1 MAHSARA
8 TYEASTAA
16 INAIS
21 RKLCPISRSI
31 DLFLLP
37 YRSGTSAPEE

>member
-31 DLFLLP
+31 DLSLP
-37 YRSGTSAPEE
+37 YRSGTRVPEE